1 MTTVETNDNEDLVSA
16 TIKNDNLVLSFGES
30 KFGKAQIKL
39 RQTVSH
45 QTYGEKFCETEFTVN
60 VKEKPAVGVEDTSN
74 DIISIYPNPATNY
87 IYVNTEVNAQIDIFN
102 IDGQLV
108 KSINISSSKEPINIQ
123 DLTAGNYLVR
133 ITTEKE
139 VLSSRL
145 IKK

>member
-1 MTTVETNDNEDLVSA
+1 MIL
-16 TIKNDNLVLSFGES
+16 F
-30 KFGKAQIKL
+30 Q
-39 RQTVSH
+39 
-45 QTYGEKFCETEFTVN
+45 
-60 VKEKPAVGVEDTSN
+60 
-74 DIISIYPNPATNY
+74 YPNPATNY
-87 IYVNTEVNAQIDIFN
+87 IYVNTEINAQIEIFN